1 MKPFLLWVAFL
12 AVITLGVVLALHSQV
27 VQAGKFRQHGQATLN
42 DLTLTPGATI
52 PGVTAKQ
59 LCDPDFHTGTVRN
72 VTEEEKL
79 EVCAEYEIDKPHC
92 NGTYEI
98 DHLISLELG
107 GSNDK
112 KNLWPQHYAE
122 PLGAHDKDKLEN
134 ALHRMVCADT
144 VSLLEAQT
152 CISKDWYECGLS
164 LKVFDEHGSLIK

>member
-1 MKPFLLWVAFL
+1 MRTFFTWAAILFVL
-12 AVITLGVVLALHSQV
+12 ALGAVLALHSQV
-27 VQAGKFRQHGQATLN
+27 VQAGHFRQHGQATLN

-59 LCDPDFHTGTVRN
+59 LCDPGFHTGTVRN

-107 GSNDK
+107 GRTTK
-112 KNLWPQHYAE
+112 
-122 PLGAHDKDKLEN
+122 
-134 ALHRMVCADT
+134 RT
-144 VSLLEAQT
+144 
-152 CISKDWYECGLS
+152 CGLS
-164 LKVFDEHGSLIK
+164 ITRSH